1 MRVVCDWGWSEER
14 MECGNG
20 ERVVLVNGDLERER
34 VKCEIGGESEV
45 KEWSE

>member
-14 MECGNG
+14 MEC
-20 ERVVLVNGDLERER
+20 VNGERER

>member
-20 ERVVLVNGDLERER
+20 ERVVLVNGERER

>member
-20 ERVVLVNGDLERER
+20 ERVVLVNG
-34 VKCEIGGESEV
+34 ESQV
-45 KEWSE
+45 

>member
-1 MRVVCDWGWSEER
+1 MCEWGESGVSEW
-14 MECGNG
+14 
-20 ERVVLVNGDLERER
+20 RER